1 MLLTEVLRRRIRV
14 VDRNWRERSK
24 DFDKS
29 MNEAGLTFTEAK
41 PSGQFPQNPVDVQS
55 EENGDGSVAEM
66 RASDVI
72 PARRFSS
79 MALHDCRII
88 TESCIN
94 TYTSSVTGIGP
105 EVFVFKGEGNK
116 TNGITIKDEAFY
128 DEHGFDYSVASYV
141 LRPEVL
147 ESVFCEQDGPLFSP
161 PQLID

>member
-1 MLLTEVLRRRIRV
+1 MLTIAEGHPELTYLTDYSDSNGGNIYQFSHLGCFVAGNWLLGGKVLKNQDY
-14 VDRNWRERSK
+14 VDY
-24 DFDKS
+24 
-29 MNEAGLTFTEAK
+29 GLK
-41 PSGQFPQNPVDVQS
+41 
-55 EENGDGSVAEM
+55 
-66 RASDVI
+66 
-72 PARRFSS
+72 
-79 MALHDCRII
+79 L

>member
-41 PSGQFPQNPVDVQS
+41 PSGQFPQNPVGVQS

-79 MALHDCRII
+79 MALHDCRIK
-88 TESCIN
+88 TESEI
-94 TYTSSVTGIGP
+94 
-105 EVFVFKGEGNK
+105 
-116 TNGITIKDEAFY
+116 
-128 DEHGFDYSVASYV
+128 
-141 LRPEVL
+141 
-147 ESVFCEQDGPLFSP
+147 
-161 PQLID
+161 